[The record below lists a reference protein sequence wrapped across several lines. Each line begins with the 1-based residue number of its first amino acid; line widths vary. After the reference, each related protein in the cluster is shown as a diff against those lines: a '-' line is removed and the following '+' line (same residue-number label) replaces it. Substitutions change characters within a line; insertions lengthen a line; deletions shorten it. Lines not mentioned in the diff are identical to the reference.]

1 MAALLEETIS
11 RLRLDA
17 PRKDEPQTTAPKP
30 YTASSVEQYGAA
42 CLCLRRVGLPAH
54 VLRGALAPFCLLRRT
69 PRAPHPTRRRGHPL
83 PPLVQALYRA
93 HPSFRR
99 GLNDALATKGSIPSG
114 LRGVD
119 NADPP
124 CARKAT
130 QGLLKLFEAMD
141 ADCSTNDPD
150 ASVVRK
156 HTAACC
162 QKLAETARA
171 AGTTLNID
179 SPADWFRLA
188 HVVLSCLPANVVRRS
203 FVGICGRF
211 DRYTFPECGH
221 ALHEDDDAAW
231 IQQAPAERCS
241 DLISALR
248 ARPPAAPLHRANA
261 DGPARVRCPTCGT
274 AGPALHESFPRFTPV
289 PVASAPH
296 LLWVI
301 ILRSSGAGLSRH
313 RVALPSRVLFDGET
327 GQPRALREKEVP
339 PADAVVYALGAVML
353 FHSRKERGDPAPEF
367 EGDSGG
373 RYSICVNL
381 GEGDGFYWLK

>member
-1 MAALLEETIS
+1 MAAALEAKIS

-17 PRKDEPQTTAPKP
+17 PRKNEPQTPAAPRP
-30 YTASSVEQYGAA
+30 YTAASVEQYREA

-99 GLNDALATKGSIPSG
+99 ALADALTTSGRVPSG

-119 NADPP
+119 NAEPP
-124 CARKAT
+124 CSRKAT

-141 ADCSTNDPD
+141 ADCATKDPD
-150 ASVVRK
+150 ASFVRQR
-156 HTAACC
+156 TALCC
-162 QKLAETARA
+162 QQLAETARA

-188 HVVLSCLPANVVRRS
+188 HVVLSCLPATVVRRS

-221 ALHEDDDAAW
+221 ALHEDDGADSASVSGLFRSPTLRRWRHRDAAPPRRRRRGRMRVY
-231 IQQAPAERCS
+231 AFRGGAAAVSRRRRHDHERVHAS
-241 DLISALR
+241 RGSSIATVSQYR
-248 ARPPAAPLHRANA
+248 RPPSTRPLLHMSWTS
-261 DGPARVRCPTCGT
+261 PCG
-274 AGPALHESFPRFTPV
+274 
-289 PVASAPH
+289 
-296 LLWVI
+296 
-301 ILRSSGAGLSRH
+301 
-313 RVALPSRVLFDGET
+313 
-327 GQPRALREKEVP
+327 
-339 PADAVVYALGAVML
+339 
-353 FHSRKERGDPAPEF
+353 
-367 EGDSGG
+367 
-373 RYSICVNL
+373 
-381 GEGDGFYWLK
+381 

>member
-1 MAALLEETIS
+1 MAALLEAKIS

-17 PRKDEPQTTAPKP
+17 PRKDEPKPTAPKP
-30 YTASSVEQYGAA
+30 YTASSVEQYREC
-42 CLCLRRVGLPAH
+42 CLCLRRQGLPAH

-130 QGLLKLFEAMD
+130 QGLLRLFEAMD
-141 ADCSTNDPD
+141 QDCATKDPD

-162 QKLAETARA
+162 QQLAATARA

-179 SPADWFRLA
+179 SPADWFR
-188 HVVLSCLPANVVRRS
+188 
-203 FVGICGRF
+203 
-211 DRYTFPECGH
+211 
-221 ALHEDDDAAW
+221 
-231 IQQAPAERCS
+231 
-241 DLISALR
+241 
-248 ARPPAAPLHRANA
+248 
-261 DGPARVRCPTCGT
+261 
-274 AGPALHESFPRFTPV
+274 
-289 PVASAPH
+289 
-296 LLWVI
+296 
-301 ILRSSGAGLSRH
+301 
-313 RVALPSRVLFDGET
+313 
-327 GQPRALREKEVP
+327 
-339 PADAVVYALGAVML
+339 
-353 FHSRKERGDPAPEF
+353 
-367 EGDSGG
+367 
-373 RYSICVNL
+373 
-381 GEGDGFYWLK
+381 

>member
-1 MAALLEETIS
+1 MDVMAAALAPKMS

-17 PRKDEPQTTAPKP
+17 PRKDDPPGPTAPKP
-30 YTASSVEQYGAA
+30 YTASSVEQYRAS

-99 GLNDALATKGSIPSG
+99 ALTDALATKGSIPSG

-130 QGLLKLFEAMD
+130 QGLLKLFAAMD
-141 ADCSTNDPD
+141 QDCASRDPD
-150 ASVVRK
+150 ASIVRHK
-156 HTAACC
+156 TAVCC
-162 QKLAETARA
+162 QKLAETARS

-211 DRYTFPECGH
+211 DRYTFPECGP
-221 ALHEDDDAAW
+221 W
-231 IQQAPAERCS
+231 
-241 DLISALR
+241 LR
-248 ARPPAAPLHRANA
+248 
-261 DGPARVRCPTCGT
+261 VI
-274 AGPALHESFPRFTPV
+274 FQ
-289 PVASAPH
+289 VASMAP
-296 LLWVI
+296 
-301 ILRSSGAGLSRH
+301 
-313 RVALPSRVLFDGET
+313 
-327 GQPRALREKEVP
+327 PRRRLHDHQSVDV
-339 PADAVVYALGAVML
+339 DA
-353 FHSRKERGDPAPEF
+353 
-367 EGDSGG
+367 
-373 RYSICVNL
+373 
-381 GEGDGFYWLK
+381 